1 MEFEELKRVGTLC
14 QTGQRAHP
22 LGLSQEKNAKKS
34 NWQEVSQ
41 LVINKHG
48 WGISSTTRGC
58 RETTASSSNGASET
72 RDHRIT
78 SPTLL
83 TQQPGLIF
91 LPWIKTEYCNWSFY
105 FRAWLSFMTSNR
117 NILMQMLILF
127 SREHRS
133 FSRVIS
139 REVLKISK
147 WRGKAWARK

>member
-14 QTGQRAHP
+14 QTEQRAHP

-48 WGISSTTRGC
+48 RGISSTTRGC

-78 SPTLL
+78 SPTPLPHSNPATYSFL
-83 TQQPGLIF
+83 ELKLSIVIGLFILGPGGAL
-91 LPWIKTEYCNWSFY
+91 
-105 FRAWLSFMTSNR
+105 
-117 NILMQMLILF
+117 
-127 SREHRS
+127 
-133 FSRVIS
+133 
-139 REVLKISK
+139 
-147 WRGKAWARK
+147 